1 MPIEPL
7 KKLVPPPRNP
17 SEVGSLQQ
25 WEAIERDLGLELP
38 SDYRDFVF
46 TYGSG
51 RFAKFY
57 GIYNPFAASQYAALL
72 PSIQRVCAA
81 ERETKRDWPEI
92 VPYPIYPDQPG
103 LLPWGCDDNGNYY
116 FWLTEGTSDFWP
128 VLSDEVRGEG
138 FREYHCTMTEFLIG
152 ILQGEF
158 EALAGDYPRDE
169 HRIFE
174 AWTG

>member
-7 KKLVPPPRNP
+7 KKIVKPPLHP
-17 SEVGSLQQ
+17 SEVGSLHQ
-25 WEAIERDLGLELP
+25 WQDIERQLDLVLP

-51 RFAKFY
+51 LFAQFY
-57 GIYNPFAASQYAALL
+57 RVYNPFAASEYTALC

-81 ERETKRDWPEI
+81 ERETKHNWPDR
-92 VPYPIYPDQPG
+92 VPYPIYPDRPG
-103 LLPWGCDDNGNYY
+103 LLPWGNDENGNDYY
-116 FWLTEGTSDFWP
+116 WLTKGAPDTWL

-138 FREYHCTMTEFLIG
+138 FRDYGCTMTEFLAG
-152 ILQGEF
+152 VLLGKF

-169 HRIFE
+169 NRVFE
-174 AWTG
+174 AW